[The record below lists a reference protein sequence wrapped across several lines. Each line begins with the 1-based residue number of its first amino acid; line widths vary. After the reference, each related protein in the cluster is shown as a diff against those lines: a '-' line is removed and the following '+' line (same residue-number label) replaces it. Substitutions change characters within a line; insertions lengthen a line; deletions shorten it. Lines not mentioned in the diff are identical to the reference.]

1 MPDLPVIL
9 MTAYYYDKDHII
21 KRSRMRGL
29 EGAIFKKPVNPAKL
43 RQLLA
48 QARQKALAAKPERVR
63 NTPPVSKP
71 PPVAGNPPA
80 GTPSTA
86 SSTRG

>member
-1 MPDLPVIL
+1 

-48 QARQKALAAKPERVR
+48 QARQKAQAAKSERVR
-63 NTPPVSKP
+63 NTPPASNP
-71 PPVAGNPPA
+71 PPPA
-80 GTPSTA
+80 GPASTPPTA
-86 SSTRG
+86 SSTRA